1 MRDEQDKKPD
11 NQLWDLVKNST
22 KKLKSDNVYSSSPK
36 KAVSKTTLP
45 SSNQNIL
52 NSLNISSKK
61 ENFVSTN
68 VGDTNSNLNFIN
80 ETNSGGI
87 RKKDLKKLRSGRF
100 TVQSKIDLHGYKV
113 HDAEKIFYN
122 FVIKSHQKGNR
133 NLLIITG
140 KGQDGEGKI
149 RKSLHTWINKNELSK
164 LVIFY
169 THASPKDGGYG
180 AYYVRLRKNF
190 K

>member
-1 MRDEQDKKPD
+1 MQDEQDKKLE
-11 NQLWDLVKNST
+11 NQLWDLVKKST
-22 KKLKSDNVYSSSPK
+22 KKLKINNDYSSRSK
-36 KAVSKTTLP
+36 KPVSNNTLP
-45 SSNQNIL
+45 SSNKNIL

-61 ENFVSTN
+61 ENFKISN
-68 VGDTNSNLNFIN
+68 VGDFNSTLKFIN
-80 ETNSGGI
+80 ETNKGGI
-87 RKKDLKKLRSGRF
+87 RNKDLKNLRSGRF
-100 TVQSKIDLHGYKV
+100 TIQSKLDLHGYKL
-113 HDAEKIFYN
+113 HDAEKNFYN
-122 FVIKSHQKGNR
+122 FVTKSHEKGNR

-180 AYYVRLRKNF
+180 AFYVRLRKNF

>member
-1 MRDEQDKKPD
+1 MQDEQNKETDI
-11 NQLWDLVKNST
+11 QLWNLVKNST
-22 KKLKSDNVYSSSPK
+22 KKLNSKNNYLSRLENDISKKKS
-36 KAVSKTTLP
+36 P
-45 SSNQNIL
+45 SL
-52 NSLNISSKK
+52 NHKIPNSINISSKK
-61 ENFVSTN
+61 EKFKISN
-68 VGDTNSNLNFIN
+68 VEDINHTLNFIDD
-80 ETNSGGI
+80 TNNGGV
-87 RKKDLKKLRSGRF
+87 RNKDLKKLKSGKF
-100 TVQSKIDLHGYKV
+100 TIHSKIDLHGYKLN
-113 HDAEKIFYN
+113 DAEKQFYN
-122 FVIKSHQKGNR
+122 FVIKNHEKGNR

-149 RKSLHTWINKNELSK
+149 RKSLHTWINKFGFSK

>member
-1 MRDEQDKKPD
+1 MQNEQDKKSD
-11 NQLWDLVKNST
+11 IKLWELVKNSA
-22 KKLKSDNVYSSSPK
+22 KKLKANNDYSLNPK
-36 KAVSKTTLP
+36 KGVSKTTLP

-61 ENFVSTN
+61 ENFEFIN
-68 VGDTNSNLNFIN
+68 VGDTNSKLNFIN
-80 ETNSGGI
+80 ETNNGGI
-87 RKKDLKKLRSGRF
+87 RNKDLKNLRSGRF
-100 TVQSKIDLHGYKV
+100 TIQSKLDLHGYKL
-113 HDAEKIFYN
+113 HDAEENFYS
-122 FVIKSHQKGNR
+122 FITKSYEQGNR

-149 RKSLHTWINKNELSK
+149 RKSLHTWINKFGFSK